1 MYEKWSK
8 VFFLLYR
15 AVFQLYPETPEQI
28 ELITSCATKSGFTG
42 GLLVDYPHSAKAKKY
57 YLCLFAGQ
65 STSKDMPQPK
75 LDDEEEVTYEKRS
88 NKRRRVDKPIKK
100 SKEWILAKKE
110 RQRKQGKDVRPD
122 TKYTGRKRPMGF

>member
-1 MYEKWSK
+1 
-8 VFFLLYR
+8 
-15 AVFQLYPETPEQI
+15 
-28 ELITSCATKSGFTG
+28 
-42 GLLVDYPHSAKAKKY
+42 
-57 YLCLFAGQ
+57 
-65 STSKDMPQPK
+65 MPQPK